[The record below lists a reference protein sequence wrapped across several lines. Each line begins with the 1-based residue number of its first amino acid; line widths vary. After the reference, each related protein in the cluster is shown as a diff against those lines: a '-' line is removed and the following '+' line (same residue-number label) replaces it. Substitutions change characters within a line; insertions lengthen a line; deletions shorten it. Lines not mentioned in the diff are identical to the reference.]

1 VVCRGLAP
9 YLGRTATLAVV
20 VSTAPATGDARVTK
34 DEVREDTLKALYRQE
49 PRLERAVQELDL
61 ELME

>member
-1 VVCRGLAP
+1 VIK
-9 YLGRTATLAVV
+9 
-20 VSTAPATGDARVTK
+20 APAGEPGSAARIT
-34 DEVREDTLKALYRQE
+34 DQEVREDTLKALYRKE

>member
-1 VVCRGLAP
+1 
-9 YLGRTATLAVV
+9 
-20 VSTAPATGDARVTK
+20 VTRS
-34 DEVREDTLKALYRQE
+34 EVREDTLRALIRQE